1 VAAAP
6 AYAVTSREKRD
17 DYNRSA
23 KPKAASLDSLLFDV
37 CESLQLTPT
46 HHQKAVERYKAIAR
60 LLDESDTSFGHID
73 SNLYPQGSMKL
84 GTTVKPL
91 DGPHDLDFVSEFN
104 ISHTLVN
111 PMGLLN
117 EMHRM
122 FKEHGVYGGMVELKN
137 RCVRIVYKDEF
148 YLDVLPACRDLTNGG
163 ACIKVPDRDTRNW
176 TSSNPAGYAAWFE
189 KATRQILVQR
199 AAEGMR
205 AVDKAASIEPVPT
218 LEAAE
223 EKTVLQLVVQLLK
236 RWRDIHYA
244 DSTFPPISIVLTTL
258 AAGLYRGERS
268 LSESL
273 LFVLDRIVE
282 RLDEARL
289 AGRRVRV
296 YNPVHSE
303 EDFSE
308 RWDDNSRAY
317 AEFDRGIRE
326 FGATWR
332 AIYLG
337 PGNPNRALEQLFG
350 EVVNSA
356 LVKQARSLEEVRE
369 RGGLGIRGSGRI
381 VPVASA
387 ITPMLRN
394 TNFGQE

>member
-1 VAAAP
+1 MITEDLQAQRGAG
-6 AYAVTSREKRD
+6 
-17 DYNRSA
+17 
-23 KPKAASLDSLLFDV
+23 LDNLLFEV

-46 HHQKAVERYKAIAR
+46 QHQKAVERYKAIAR
-60 LLDESDTSFGHID
+60 VLDNSNTSFGHID
-73 SNLYPQGSMKL
+73 SNLYPQGSMRL

-104 ISHTLVN
+104 VSHTLVN

-122 FKEHGVYGGMVELKN
+122 FKQHGVYGGMVELKN
-137 RCVRIVYKDEF
+137 RCVRIVYTDEF
-148 YLDVLPACRDLTNGG
+148 YLDILPACRDFGNGG

-176 TSSNPAGYAAWFE
+176 TSSNPVGYAAWFGR
-189 KATRQILVQR
+189 ATRQVIVQR
-199 AAEGMR
+199 SEGRVHIM
-205 AVDKAASIEPVPT
+205 DKAASVQPIPN

-258 AAGLYRGERS
+258 AANQYRGEAS

-273 LFVLDRIVE
+273 LLILDRIVE
-282 RLDEARL
+282 CLDEAH
-289 AGRRVRV
+289 AGGRRLRV
-296 YNPVHSE
+296 PNPVHLE

-308 RWDDNSRAY
+308 RWNGNSRAY

-326 FGATWR
+326 FAVAWR
-332 AIYLG
+332 SVYIR
-337 PGNPNRALEQLFG
+337 PGNPNRILEELFG
-350 EVVNSA
+350 EVVNPA
-356 LVKQARSLEEVRE
+356 LIKQARTLQEARE
-369 RGGLGIRGSGRI
+369 RGGLGIRDSGRI
-381 VPVASA
+381 VPVAAALS
-387 ITPMLRN
+387 PMLPN
-394 TNFGQE
+394 TNHGQE